1 MTPKKAL
8 MIISKMCFL
17 ISDKADEIKFRGF
30 FAALKTAIEALK
42 KQIPKKPRKNEYGFY
57 MCSSCRADDYALMH
71 DSNLA
76 NRYNHCNN
84 CGQALDWGDTK

>member
-8 MIISKMCFL
+8 IIISKMCFL

-42 KQIPKKPRKNEYGFY
+42 KQIPMKVNISIKGTTGWNTKCHCPNCRSFLSKGKY
-57 MCSSCRADDYALMH
+57 CSE
-71 DSNLA
+71 
-76 NRYNHCNN
+76 
-84 CGQALDWGDTK
+84 CGQALDWGDT